1 MKPVPNRLFSFRWI
15 VAFLPVLLLS
25 LASCLKE
32 MPETFPE
39 EVVWNP
45 EVAFPLGE
53 EAYGLNAVSG
63 FDTSLLDLDTITGWP
78 QWVNEHQIV
87 LEGIM
92 NFSLASIQHNIEHL
106 NSILFRVNAY
116 NGFPNPIRAQAY
128 FRDASM
134 VTIDS
139 MFQEGPMLASA
150 GMVEGNGE
158 TVQPTHTQKDAVF
171 DRTRLQ
177 PLQNA
182 TEISFRAI
190 IQISDLD
197 STLIPYYPSY
207 FFNVRI
213 GTMLDLSLEF

>member
-1 MKPVPNRLFSFRWI
+1 MRPVPNRLFSILWI
-15 VAFLPVLLLS
+15 TALLPAMLMPFV
-25 LASCLKE
+25 SCLKE
-32 MPETFPE
+32 MPESFPE

-53 EAYGLNAVSG
+53 ERYGLNTVSG
-63 FDTSLLDLDTITGWP
+63 FDTSLLDLDTLTGWP

-106 NSILFRVNAY
+106 NNILFRVNAY
-116 NGFPNPIRAQAY
+116 NGFPNPIGAQAY
-128 FRDASM
+128 FQDASRM
-134 VTIDS
+134 TIDS
-139 MFQEGPMLASA
+139 MFQDGPMLAPA
-150 GMVEGNGE
+150 GTAEGNGE
-158 TVQPTHTQKDAVF
+158 TVRPAHSRRDAVF
-171 DRTRLQ
+171 DRERLQ

-182 TEISFRAI
+182 SVISFRAI

-207 FFNVRI
+207 YFDVRI